1 MAMVPTL
8 GSRYQQGWPRRVRD
22 ESMMS
27 SETRKKACR
36 SSVSQPR
43 VAAAWK
49 VDGASEGVEERSAV
63 VSRTEMPRLA
73 LPPRA
78 L

>member
-1 MAMVPTL
+1 
-8 GSRYQQGWPRRVRD
+8 
-22 ESMMS
+22 MS

-49 VDGASEGVEERSAV
+49 AEAESEALGVVEERRAV
-63 VSRTEMPRLA
+63 VSSTEMPRLA
-73 LPPRA
+73 LPPRV